1 MEKTSNEIKSTQ
13 DITMNLLKSVNELSD
28 HFEHGKLENGKF
40 CLDYKSTLNAV
51 HNIQVAAHAAA
62 EKLNAIVKEDKT
74 VLDMFCG
81 E

>member
-1 MEKTSNEIKSTQ
+1 MEKTSNELKSTQ
-13 DITMNLLKSVNELSD
+13 EITMSLLKSVNELSD
-28 HFEHGKLENGKF
+28 LFEHGKLENGKF
-40 CLDYKSTLNAV
+40 CLDYKATLDAV

-62 EKLNAIVKEDKT
+62 EKLNAVAKEDKT

>member
-1 MEKTSNEIKSTQ
+1 MEKASNEIKSTQ
-13 DITMNLLKSVNELSD
+13 EITMNLLESVNELSD
-28 HFEHGKLENGKF
+28 LFESGKLENGKF
-40 CLDYKSTLNAV
+40 CLDYKATLDAV

-62 EKLNAIVKEDKT
+62 EKLNAVVKEDKT